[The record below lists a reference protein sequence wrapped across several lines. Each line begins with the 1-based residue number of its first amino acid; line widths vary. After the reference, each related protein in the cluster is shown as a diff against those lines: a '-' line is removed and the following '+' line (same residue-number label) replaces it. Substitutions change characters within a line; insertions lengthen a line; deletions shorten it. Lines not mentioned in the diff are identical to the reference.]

1 MLNDIIANERDLLAT
16 LITIRDLTIEHN
28 IFPLKGMIEQID
40 RLINRSELAVL
51 GLDKWNKINNL
62 GETNGETDESTT

>member
-28 IFPLKGMIEQID
+28 IFPLKGMIDQLNT
-40 RLINRSELAVL
+40 LISRSEKAIDVMT
-51 GLDKWNKINNL
+51 NYNNNSNL
-62 GETNGETDESTT
+62 GEE

>member
-28 IFPLKGMIEQID
+28 IFPLKGMIDQLNT
-40 RLINRSELAVL
+40 LISRSEKAI
-51 GLDKWNKINNL
+51 DIMTNYNDNSNL
-62 GETNGETDESTT
+62 GE